1 VHKKISDTIGDEL
14 AQEKAK
20 LIMVRDLLAKKNA
33 RIDQLEADVDE
44 LRSSIPP
51 DKLNQNQQHTLADSI
66 QRYRNRFDDTKESRI
81 TRKPRKVK
89 VYYNGKSMM
98 LDAYMGSQDL
108 PAQLRSPVRA
118 NTRAACKG
126 QLMREIR
133 EVIIVQANNPQ
144 QHWVRLQ
151 EGDIIAWE
159 FDVEEPTL
167 AVEFAVKKR
176 VIQGAAD
183 EDGIDVIAGIKAD
196 NKETASLHGSG
207 EGPDVGMLLEVPWN
221 GMQVYA
227 EHRSVEAYMMYAHI
241 CSPMFCRMYLF
252 RIFSC
257 HQQHHSTQIRK
268 IIVTL

>member
-1 VHKKISDTIGDEL
+1 MQDSSMFSGGIGGQKIVDTIGDEL
-14 AQEKAK
+14 AQNKAK

-33 RIDQLEADVDE
+33 KIDQLEEEIDE

-66 QRYRNRFDDTKESRI
+66 QRYRNRFNGTNESRI

-126 QLMREIR
+126 QLVREIR
-133 EVIIVQANNPQ
+133 EVLIVQANNPQ
-144 QHWVRLQ
+144 QYWIRLK

-159 FDVEEPTL
+159 FDVEEPNL
-167 AVEFAVKKR
+167 AVSFMVKKR
-176 VIQGAAD
+176 VLQPRSGD
-183 EDGIDVIAGIKAD
+183 EDSNEVAI
-196 NKETASLHGSG
+196 HGSG
-207 EGPDVGMLLEVPWN
+207 NGPGEGLLLEVPWN
-221 GMQVYA
+221 GMQVGGKVA
-227 EHRSVEAYMMYAHI
+227 LHKMKRSKP
-241 CSPMFCRMYLF
+241 S
-252 RIFSC
+252 
-257 HQQHHSTQIRK
+257 
-268 IIVTL
+268 